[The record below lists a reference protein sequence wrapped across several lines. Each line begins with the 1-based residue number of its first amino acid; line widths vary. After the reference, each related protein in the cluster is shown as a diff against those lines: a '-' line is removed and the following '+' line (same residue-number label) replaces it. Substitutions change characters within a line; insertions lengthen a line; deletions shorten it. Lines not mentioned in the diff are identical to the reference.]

1 MRIKRKIV
9 YLCENKKVR
18 EIIFASYYGTYRPNL
33 KAEKNGPK
41 SKVTVPLMQKKQ
53 KNSNYFCLFYGILA
67 KCCNNLIFATFQ
79 HSTLEQ
85 PHHPLPPILSLS
97 PSVSLTTMDTTLS

>member
-18 EIIFASYYGTYRPNL
+18 EIIFASYYGFYRPNL

-53 KNSNYFCLFYGILA
+53 KNSN
-67 KCCNNLIFATFQ
+67 LIFAYFM
-79 HSTLEQ
+79 EY
-85 PHHPLPPILSLS
+85 
-97 PSVSLTTMDTTLS
+97 